1 MSKEEGK
8 LTAAAILFCVKD
20 DFREAATN
28 NTDEG
33 IPLQLPP
40 PLTELLLGMAGGGE
54 DDAQQFGSAEE
65 DDEEELPASLS
76 DEEEEEPRRGCLRF
90 FVEKRRVRTEQLGA
104 GGTGVFHRKNAAS
117 KGSIFA
123 QFKGFVVG
131 LCARRVENQDAE
143 GVARPSVVA

>member
-54 DDAQQFGSAEE
+54 DDAQQFGSAED
-65 DDEEELPASLS
+65 DDEEELPASLP
-76 DEEEEEPRRGCLRF
+76 DEEEEEPRRIPEGCPPAL
-90 FVEKRRVRTEQLGA
+90 
-104 GGTGVFHRKNAAS
+104 
-117 KGSIFA
+117 
-123 QFKGFVVG
+123 
-131 LCARRVENQDAE
+131 
-143 GVARPSVVA
+143 